1 MNVKGSVH
9 TLLMRSVEIIKVTFQ
24 RPRHKKE
31 NYLAPVRKK
40 QTHARAGAALAQER
54 NGSHL
59 FKLKVTKRL

>member
-1 MNVKGSVH
+1 MNTSLPSDECERFSSHAADALSGDYQGHISAAEAQK
-9 TLLMRSVEIIKVTFQ
+9 
-24 RPRHKKE
+24 
-31 NYLAPVRKK
+31 KK